1 MIAVLFLSGAGGDG
15 CKGYGNRSWQVLA
28 KNINSPTEPTIEA
41 SVMNG
46 VQKAFQRARRRSS
59 LSSSEV
65 FLGDG
70 GSTIVVP
77 AVKSLLALPVLPLSA
92 WLLSGWY
99 IMSGRPKSNKRA
111 RDRECFLVNPA
122 KFD

>member
-1 MIAVLFLSGAGGDG
+1 
-15 CKGYGNRSWQVLA
+15 LA

-46 VQKAFQRARRRSS
+46 VQKAFQRARRRCS

-70 GSTIVVP
+70 GSTIIAP
-77 AVKSLLALPVLPLSA
+77 AVKSLFGASGPTFVSLAPRLVYYEWA
-92 WLLSGWY
+92 
-99 IMSGRPKSNKRA
+99 PKSNKRA